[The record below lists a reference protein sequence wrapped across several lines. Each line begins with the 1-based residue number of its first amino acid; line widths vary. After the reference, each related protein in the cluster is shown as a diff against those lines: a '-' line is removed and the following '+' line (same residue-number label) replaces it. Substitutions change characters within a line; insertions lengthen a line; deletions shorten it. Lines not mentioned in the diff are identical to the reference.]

1 MGVIS
6 DMHFQK
12 VEGTYTGV
20 EVLLRLAERLLR
32 DELFG
37 GSEVAFW
44 PDQGRLGDVSGTAAL
59 GES

>member
-1 MGVIS
+1 
-6 DMHFQK
+6 MHFQK